1 MKLKLSFLF
10 IVFVSFTF
18 YSQQFTNSNLPIV
31 IITTD
36 INPDTGQLT
45 EIPDDPKILASMK
58 IISRPNGARN
68 YLTDGNTTDFLNYN
82 GRIKIEIKGSTSQL
96 LDKKPYSL
104 TTLQDDDIS
113 NNNVS
118 ILDMPSENDW
128 ILNALA
134 FDSSLIRDYLSNSL
148 SSNLGN
154 YAPRG
159 KYCEVVI
166 NGDYKG
172 LYLLMEKIKIDSN
185 RVNIQKM
192 NPSDISTP
200 NITGGY
206 ITKCDK
212 TNGDPIA
219 WTFNN
224 TIGNDVYFI
233 HDTPNPNTITAEQNN
248 YIYNEF
254 DSLETIMNVQNA
266 SITTGFPSKIDIPS
280 FIDYMLLCELA
291 SNVDSYQFSTYF
303 HKDRN
308 GKLRAGPIWDFNLA
322 YGLDVFGDRSQT
334 NIWQFDNGD
343 NIGASFWKNLY
354 LNPIYKCYL
363 SKRWNDI
370 TATNQ
375 PLNYYVIANQIDHLS
390 EQLSESR
397 IRENQRWNTIGNYNE
412 TISNLK
418 TWIQIRI
425 NWMNS
430 NLNFTS
436 NCTFPTTPKIVI
448 SKINYNPVGFG
459 ANTSNDIEFIEITNN
474 SSTTVSLTGF
484 YFKELGVTYS
494 FPANSS
500 LLANSKLFLA
510 SNANSF
516 YQEYG
521 FVPFGVFTR
530 NLSNKSQKLTL
541 ADAYGNAI
549 DQVEYFDTNP
559 WPIDADGNGAYLN
572 LIDLNL
578 DNNLASSWIAT
589 TSTLSNSFANSY
601 ENATTLYPNPATSNL
616 TITNN
621 QIAIKNYQLFD
632 ALGRL
637 IIQKNDVNSNIETIA
652 IENLAQN
659 TYILKIVFDNNKL
672 GIFKVLKK

>member
-128 ILNALA
+128 ILNSLA

-154 YAPRG
+154 YAPHG

-172 LYLLMEKIKIDSN
+172 VYLLMEKIKIDSN

-192 NPSDISTP
+192 NPSDNSSP
-200 NITGGY
+200 NVTGGY

-219 WTFNN
+219 WSFNN

-303 HKDRN
+303 HKDRK

-370 TATNQ
+370 TTTNQ

-418 TWIQIRI
+418 TWIQTRI
-425 NWMNS
+425 NWMNT
-430 NLNFTS
+430 NLNITA
-436 NCTFPTTPKIVI
+436 NCTIPTAPKIVI
-448 SKINYNPVGFG
+448 SKINYNPVAIG
-459 ANTSNDIEFIEITNN
+459 ANTSNDLEFIEITNN
-474 SSTTVSLTGF
+474 STTTVSLTGF
-484 YFKELGVTYS
+484 YFKELGITYS
-494 FPANSS
+494 FPVNSS

-510 SNANSF
+510 SNANIF

-521 FVPFGVFTR
+521 FIPFGVFTR

-541 ADAYGNAI
+541 ADAYGNVV

-578 DNNLASSWIAT
+578 DNSVASSWVAT
-589 TSTLSNSFANSY
+589 TSTLSNSFVNSF

-616 TITNN
+616 TIINN

-637 IIQKNDVNSNIETIA
+637 IFQKNDINRNSENIS

-659 TYILKIVFDNNKL
+659 TYILKIVFENNKL

>member
-10 IVFVSFTF
+10 IVFVSFSF
-18 YSQQFTNSNLPIV
+18 YGQQFTNSNLPIV

-128 ILNALA
+128 ILNSLA
-134 FDSSLIRDYLSNSL
+134 FDSSLIRDYLSYSL

-172 LYLLMEKIKIDSN
+172 VYLLMEKIKIDTN

-192 NPSDISTP
+192 NPSDNSTP
-200 NITGGY
+200 NISGGY

-219 WTFNN
+219 WSFITS
-224 TIGNDVYFI
+224 IGNEVAFI
-233 HDTPNPNTITAEQNN
+233 HDSPNPNTITSVQNN
-248 YIYNEF
+248 YIYTEF
-254 DSLETIMNVQNA
+254 SSLE
-266 SITTGFPSKIDIPS
+266 SITNAQNSSITSGFPSKIDIPS

-343 NIGASFWKNLY
+343 NVGASFWKNLY

-363 SKRWNDI
+363 SKRWNAV

-375 PLNYYVIANQIDHLS
+375 PLNYTIIANQIDHLS

-418 TWIQIRI
+418 TWIQTRI

-436 NCTFPTTPKIVI
+436 NCTFPTVPKIVI
-448 SKINYNPVGFG
+448 SKINYNPTALGV
-459 ANTSNDIEFIEITNN
+459 NTSNDLEFIEITNN
-474 SSTTVSLTGF
+474 STTTVSLTGF
-484 YFKELGVTYS
+484 YFKELGITYS

-500 LLANSKLFLA
+500 LLANSKLYLA
-510 SNANSF
+510 SNANTF
-516 YQEYG
+516 YQVYG
-521 FVPFGVFTR
+521 FIPFGVFTR
-530 NLSNKSQKLTL
+530 NLSNKSQKLIL
-541 ADAYGNAI
+541 ADAYGNVV

-559 WPIDADGNGAYLN
+559 WPIEADGNGAYLN

-578 DNNLASSWIAT
+578 DNSLASSWVAT
-589 TSTLSNSFANSY
+589 TSTLSNSFENSF

-632 ALGRL
+632 TLGRL
-637 IIQKNDVNSNIETIA
+637 IIQKNDINRNTEIIS
-652 IENLAQN
+652 IENLALN
-659 TYILKIVFDNNKL
+659 TYILKIVFENNKM

>member
-68 YLTDGNTTDFLNYN
+68 YLTDSNNTDFLNYN

-128 ILNALA
+128 ILNALS
-134 FDSSLIRDYLSNSL
+134 FDSSLIRDYLSFSL
-148 SSNLGN
+148 SNNLGN

-418 TWIQIRI
+418 TWIQTRI
-425 NWMNS
+425 NWMNT
-430 NLNFTS
+430 NLNITA
-436 NCTFPTTPKIVI
+436 NCTIPTAPKIVI

-549 DQVEYFDTNP
+549 DQVEYIDTNP
-559 WPIDADGNGAYLN
+559 WPIDADGNRAYLN

-632 ALGRL
+632 TIGRL
-637 IIQKNDVNSNIETIA
+637 IIQKNDINSNSENIS

-659 TYILKIVFDNNKL
+659 TYILKIVFENNKM
-672 GIFKVLKK
+672 GIFKILKK